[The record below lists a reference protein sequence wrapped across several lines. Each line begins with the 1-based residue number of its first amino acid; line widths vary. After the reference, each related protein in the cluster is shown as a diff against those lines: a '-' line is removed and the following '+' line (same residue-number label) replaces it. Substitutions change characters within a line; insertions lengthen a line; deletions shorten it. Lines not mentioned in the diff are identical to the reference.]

1 MQFSLGEIER
11 SAQETFDV
19 IVGHYDD
26 EAKTPVGFKI
36 VGTGSKEYA
45 QADRDIQILNIK
57 EAALR
62 KSGRL
67 DLTTDKDA
75 AMIADGAEK
84 RRLLQIEACVVGWFG
99 FTDTD
104 NTTPLA
110 FTPENLRRI
119 LKARPHWANMILV
132 AIEDERN
139 FLKG

>member
-1 MQFSLGEIER
+1 MKFSLGEIEK
-11 SAQETFDV
+11 SAQETCEV
-19 IVGHYDD
+19 VVGHYDD
-26 EAKTPVGFKI
+26 DAKTPVGFTV

-62 KSGRL
+62 KTGRL

-84 RRLLQIEACVVGWFG
+84 RRLLQIEGCVVGWFG
-99 FTDTD
+99 FTDSDGQTA
-104 NTTPLA
+104 LE
-110 FTPENLRRI
+110 FTPDNLRRV
-119 LKARPHWANMILV
+119 LKARPHWGNLILM

-139 FLKG
+139 FSKG